1 MNNFLRNSK
10 GKFAEFRE
18 VDGDLLLYR
27 VVPRMALELLRKYF
41 RLELVGVE
49 NIPRRG
55 PAIIVP
61 NHSGYAGFDA
71 VILTHE
77 ISRATKRVPRVLTH
91 AFWFLSKFTAIAAQK
106 VGFIQA
112 STENGRYQLK
122 KNNLVILFPE
132 GEYGNFKATSQRYL
146 LREFKRGFIRLAL
159 ERQCP
164 IVPTLI
170 IGAEETHINLRQI
183 KLPRFLKNAI
193 IPLPL
198 NIIPL
203 PAKWKIIFLEPIQ
216 FPYTAEAA
224 NDPELVLELAQVVR
238 SKMQKAL
245 SKEIGKRGSVY
256 F

>member
-1 MNNFLRNSK
+1 MKEKLTNFRD
-10 GKFAEFRE
+10 

-27 VVPRMALELLRKYF
+27 VMPRLAMEVLRKYF
-41 RLELVGVE
+41 RLEIVGLE
-49 NIPRRG
+49 NIPKRG
-55 PAIIVP
+55 AAIITP

-71 VILTHE
+71 LILTHE
-77 ISRATKRVPRVLTH
+77 ISRGTKRIPRVLTH
-91 AFWFLSKFTAIAAQK
+91 AFWFLSKFTAVPAQK

-132 GEYGNFKATSQRYL
+132 GEYGNFKATAKRYHL
-146 LREFKRGFIRLAL
+146 QEFKRGFIRLAL

-164 IVPTLI
+164 IVPVLV
-170 IGAEETHINLRQI
+170 IGAEETHINLKRIQ
-183 KLPRFLKNAI
+183 LPKFLKNAV

-198 NIIPL
+198 NILPL
-203 PAKWKIIFLEPIQ
+203 PAKWKIIVMEPIQ

-224 NDPELVLELAQVVR
+224 NDSELVQELAQVVR
-238 SKMQKAL
+238 EKMQKVL
-245 SKEIGKRGSVY
+245 SAEVAKRGSVY